1 MNKNVNV
8 NVNVNAD
15 EIELYIINTQ
25 YGYFVSL
32 KKFCFGIETVKSSF
46 YFAYVLNKTCLIIAG
61 SLYNDQ
67 DIKRANDEFI
77 KDAVDNDC
85 ELITSEE
92 DKFSFPVF
100 KELNDA
106 IKFRNI
112 LNAKQILNQFK
123 QS

>member
-1 MNKNVNV
+1 MNKI

-15 EIELYIINTQ
+15 EIELHIINTR
-25 YGYFVSL
+25 YGYFVSP
-32 KKFCFGIETVKSSF
+32 KKFCFGIGNAKLLF
-46 YFAYVLNKTCLIIAG
+46 YQAYLLNKTCLIIAG

-77 KDAVDNDC
+77 KDAVDNNC

-106 IKFRNI
+106 IKFRNV

>member
-1 MNKNVNV
+1 MNKI

-15 EIELYIINTQ
+15 EIELHIINTR

-32 KKFCFGIETVKSSF
+32 KKFCFCIGNAKSLF
-46 YFAYVLNKTCLIIAG
+46 YSAYLLNKTCLIIAG

-77 KDAVDNDC
+77 KDAVGNNC

-92 DKFSFPVF
+92 DKFSFPLF

-106 IKFRNI
+106 IKFRNV